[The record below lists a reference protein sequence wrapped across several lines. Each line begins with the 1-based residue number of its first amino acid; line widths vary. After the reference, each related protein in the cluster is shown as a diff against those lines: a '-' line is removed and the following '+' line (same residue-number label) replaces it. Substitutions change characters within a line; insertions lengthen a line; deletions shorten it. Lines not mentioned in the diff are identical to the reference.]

1 VIAGEHHVP
10 GYVRN
15 SPRFWLLLLVLVG
28 LGACGEPP
36 GTTGR
41 VTRIFDGDSLIVRTP
56 MGQEVE
62 VRLFGIDAPERS
74 QPWNR
79 RSRQALGKLVR
90 DREVS
95 LEVVTVD
102 AYGRTVAL
110 VRRTSDDLEV
120 NREMVRQGHAW
131 VYRRYTQD
139 PSLIALE
146 EAARDERRGIWSL
159 PETDRVP
166 PWAWRKQN
174 RRPRQ
179 REQEG

>member
-1 VIAGEHHVP
+1 MIAGGNQLP
-10 GYVRN
+10 GYVR
-15 SPRFWLLLLVLVG
+15 SSLRFWLLLLVLVG
-28 LGACGEPP
+28 LGACAEPP

-41 VTRIFDGDSLIVRTP
+41 VKRIFDGDSFIVLTP
-56 MGQEVE
+56 MGREVE
-62 VRLFGIDAPERS
+62 VRLFGIDAPERN

-146 EAARDERRGIWSL
+146 ALARDERRGIWSL
-159 PETDRVP
+159 PETERVP
-166 PWAWRKQN
+166 PWAWRTQN
-174 RRPRQ
+174 RHPRQ

>member
-1 VIAGEHHVP
+1 
-10 GYVRN
+10 
-15 SPRFWLLLLVLVG
+15 
-28 LGACGEPP
+28 
-36 GTTGR
+36 
-41 VTRIFDGDSLIVRTP
+41 
-56 MGQEVE
+56 
-62 VRLFGIDAPERS
+62 
-74 QPWNR
+74 
-79 RSRQALGKLVR
+79 
-90 DREVS
+90 VS

-110 VRRTSDDLEV
+110 VRRTSDDLDV